1 MVRASN
7 VKKLQMGKNRLSIEF
22 LEQVR
27 KMFENT
33 KTVRI
38 SLLKSATRDKKHAKE
53 IADKLISDLGANFRY
68 TIIGYTV
75 IVRRSKK

>member
-7 VKKLQMGKNRLSIEF
+7 VKKLQMGKNGLSPEF

-27 KMFENT
+27 KMFEST
-33 KTVRI
+33 KTIRV
-38 SLLKSATRDKKHAKE
+38 SLLKTATRDRAHAKE
-53 IADKLISDLGANFRY
+53 IADNLISSLGTNFRY
-68 TIIGYTV
+68 TMVGYTL